1 MKQMF
6 CLGLGMLL
14 LGVGH
19 GGFNLQAQEADGQAQ
34 VQGVLGTA
42 TAAGPDGKMSPLKS
56 KMVLVPG
63 TTIKTGPR
71 SAVDLF
77 LGKSAGIVRLTENSV
92 LVIKRYKLMDAG
104 GQTIIELELNL
115 DQGSMLG
122 KEGHITTASS
132 HYEVKIPTGIAGIDG
147 GTFRINAQGYIV
159 LTEGSLAYVHVDAK
173 GEPQAYKLHAPPA
186 TYFSPVEGVKPA
198 PEALS
203 REVSFQ
209 LKSKLK

>member
-1 MKQMF
+1 MKQLF
-6 CLGLGMLL
+6 SLGLGLLL

-19 GGFNLQAQEADGQAQ
+19 GVVTLQAQEAMGQAQ
-34 VQGVLGTA
+34 VHGILGNA
-42 TAAGPDGKMSPLKS
+42 TAMGVDGKITPLKS

-71 SAVDLF
+71 AAVDLF
-77 LGKSAGIVRLTENSV
+77 LGKSAGIIRLTENSILV
-92 LVIKRYKLMDAG
+92 LKQYKLMDAG

-115 DQGSMLG
+115 DQGSLLG
-122 KEGHITTASS
+122 KEGHINTSSS
-132 HYEVKIPTGIAGIDG
+132 HYEIKIPTGIAGIDG

-159 LTEGSLAYVHVDAK
+159 LTEGSLAYVHVDAAGQPK
-173 GEPQAYKLHAPPA
+173 AYKLHAPPA

-198 PEALS
+198 PEALT
-203 REVSFQ
+203 REVNFQ